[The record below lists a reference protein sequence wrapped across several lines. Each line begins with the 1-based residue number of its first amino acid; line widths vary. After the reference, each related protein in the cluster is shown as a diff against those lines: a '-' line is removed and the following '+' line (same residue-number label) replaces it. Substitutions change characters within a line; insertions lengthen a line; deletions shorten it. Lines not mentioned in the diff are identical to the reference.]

1 MQNLYEV
8 LTRYGL
14 YYKLNIQ
21 LDPKVF
27 LKEIEKFN
35 DNWVQYNPRKNI
47 KRYGLSLTSLDGG
60 MSGYPD
66 LDSLKEYNELHNL
79 EIEETDIKTKTMAW
93 DLVSD
98 CLDVFDPDIG
108 RTHVIKQPSG
118 GMFPPHRDEYSR
130 EILSYRLFI
139 PIKNCNPP
147 NNYFILDERILHF
160 DYGHVYFI
168 DTCKEHTVFTTNG
181 ESMFVVVNMG
191 LTEKSIDTV
200 LSNMSIS

>member
-21 LDPKVF
+21 LDSEIF
-27 LKEIEKFN
+27 LKEIEKFK

-47 KRYGLSLTSLDGG
+47 QRFGLSLTSLDGG

-108 RTHVIKQPSG
+108 RTHVIKQPAG

-160 DYGHVYFI
+160 DYGHLYFI

>member
-1 MQNLYEV
+1 MQNLYEI

-14 YYKLNIQ
+14 YYKLNLSVDLNNFIDKIK
-21 LDPKVF
+21 LF
-27 LKEIEKFN
+27 EN
-35 DNWVQYNPRKNI
+35 HWVQYNPRKNI

-66 LDSLKEYNELHNL
+66 LDSIKEYNELNNL
-79 EIEETDIKTKTMAW
+79 ELEEIDFKEKTIAW
-93 DLVSD
+93 DLVSS
-98 CLDVFDPDIG
+98 CLDIFDPDIG
-108 RTHVIKQPSG
+108 RTHVIKQPFG

-168 DTCKEHTVFTTNG
+168 DTCKEHTVFTTVG
-181 ESMFVVVNMG
+181 ESMFVVVNME
-191 LTEKSIDTV
+191 LSEKSVDTV
-200 LSNMSIS
+200 LSNLAVS

>member
-1 MQNLYEV
+1 MSNLYEV

-14 YYKLNIQ
+14 YYKLDIQ

-27 LKEIEKFN
+27 LKEIERF
-35 DNWVQYNPRKNI
+35 DNSWVQYNPRKNI
-47 KRYGLSLTSLDGG
+47 QRYGLSLTSLDGG

-79 EIEETDIKTKTMAW
+79 EIEEIDIKTKTMAW

-98 CLDVFDPDIG
+98 CLDIFDPDIG
-108 RTHVIKQPSG
+108 RTHVIKQPAC

-181 ESMFVVVNMG
+181 ESMFIVVNVE

-200 LSNMSIS
+200 LSNLAIS